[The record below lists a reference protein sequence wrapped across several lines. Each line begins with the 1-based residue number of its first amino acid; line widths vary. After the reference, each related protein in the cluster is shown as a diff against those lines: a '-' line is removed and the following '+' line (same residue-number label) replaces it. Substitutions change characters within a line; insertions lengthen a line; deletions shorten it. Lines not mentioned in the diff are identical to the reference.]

1 MSDLSRFKCYTA
13 WVILTP
19 DLIKARLNQLGIKA
33 DKHLGQHFLI
43 NQEILDKIQEI
54 SNEFLASQDVILEVG
69 PGLGVLTSQ
78 LIANPNQVTAVE
90 KDPVFADELTAFLG
104 TPKNLQVIR
113 GDILDFLNQT
123 SFTGA
128 WCVIAN
134 IPYAI
139 TSPLIRKLL
148 YRDNPPHHCVL
159 LVQKELAERIC
170 AKPGDRNRGLL
181 TVQVEIMAEAQI
193 VAAVS
198 KSSFWPQPEV
208 ESALL
213 LLKTRKEALVNPENQ
228 KQLMRIVIAGF
239 SSKRKQLLNS
249 LAGGLGKSAEEVR
262 QVLESVSIDPT
273 RRAETLTLEEWQR
286 LAIAL

>member
-1 MSDLSRFKCYTA
+1 ML
-13 WVILTP
+13 LTS

-43 NQEILDKIQEI
+43 DQEVLDKIQEI
-54 SNEFLASQDVILEVG
+54 SSEFVAPRDMVLEVG

-78 LIANPNQVTAVE
+78 LIANSNQVTAVE
-90 KDPVFADELTAFLG
+90 KDPVFADELAEFLG
-104 TPKNLQVIR
+104 KPANLKVVK

-123 SFTGA
+123 SFTGD

-148 YRDNPPHHCVL
+148 YRENPPHHCLL

-170 AKPGDRNRGLL
+170 AKPGNRNRGLL
-181 TVQVEIMAEAQI
+181 TVQVEITAEAEI
-193 VAAVS
+193 VATVP

-213 LLKTRKEALVNPENQ
+213 LLKTRKEALVNPKNQ

-249 LAGGLGKSAEEVR
+249 LAGGLGKSTEEVK
-262 QVLESVSIDPT
+262 SILRSANIDAT
-273 RRAETLTLEEWQR
+273 RRAETLTLAEWQR
-286 LAIAL
+286 LAETLE